1 MSRSPPLDAC
11 GVAADVLIPRWTER
25 RGGAEI
31 ANYGVIGVVGLGYI
45 GSRRLSA
52 TFYAAYLRE
61 APLARCFSTRQ
72 FPSVRLVSK

>member
-1 MSRSPPLDAC
+1 MSRTPPPDAS
-11 GVAADVLIPRWTER
+11 GTAADAFIRRWTA
-25 RGGAEI
+25 RGGAER

-52 TFYAAYLRE
+52 TFYAAYLSE